1 MSYPYDVI
9 YPNRRVGDKNPG
21 SNEKCERA
29 EMNFHKV
36 ENEVQ
41 NQEGDGKAIE
51 VVQSNRSREVCGQ

>member
-21 SNEKCERA
+21 SN